1 MKAMKNLPL
10 ICLAVPFLFVFSGA
24 VSNTAVG
31 QPIMLT
37 HQVMLEI
44 DADPWAMAAAGND
57 SSMIVAGSSGHHDAW
72 AAKFDM
78 QGQRVWNYTIGLQD
92 EIKYPVPDSAKFHG
106 AVSMPDGSAF
116 LCGVMP
122 RPQGSTASSLML
134 VHLDANGHA
143 LSEAFLSPDSR
154 TNPGVQAHGAW
165 ACVGSGDGVV
175 VLAQVWRVIR
185 PAGVPPILE
194 RFCWVFEVD
203 RAGQI
208 KWQTQIP
215 ILLGNGFYPTAIALA
230 SSGSGL
236 IISASNSQQT
246 ELVTMDRGGAVKSH
260 REIPGRFILLRSI
273 PMGGAIQLFGTL
285 DKDLQPVVVTLDDD
299 LVEVSRIQGHYPN
312 SFRANVAYSTQGG
325 SIALFGAAVHD
336 RGANYATLVVSADRS
351 LKTGQNL
358 ELPRARR
365 PFIDGW
371 FIQAA
376 APSGRAG
383 EFVVA
388 RRIVT
393 PQDPPKVMTQ
403 LELDY
408 LQFK

>member
-1 MKAMKNLPL
+1 MNRLRP
-10 ICLAVPFLFVFSGA
+10 ICLAVPFLA
-24 VSNTAVG
+24 VLSAAAADSAMG
-31 QPIMLT
+31 QPVTLT
-37 HQVMLEI
+37 REIVLDI
-44 DADPWAMAAAGND
+44 DADPWTIVAAGGD
-57 SSMIVAGSSGHHDAW
+57 SSMIVAGSSGRHDAW
-72 AAKFDM
+72 AAKFDP
-78 QGQRVWNYTIGLQD
+78 QGRRVWNYTIGLQD
-92 EIKYPVPDSAKFHG
+92 EIKYPVPDSAQFRG

-175 VLAQVWRVIR
+175 VLAVVSRVIR
-185 PAGVPPILE
+185 SAGVPPILE
-194 RFCWVFEVD
+194 RFCWVFAVD
-203 RAGQI
+203 PTGQI

-215 ILLGNGFYPTAIALA
+215 ILLGNGFDPTAIVLA
-230 SSGSGL
+230 SSGPGL
-236 IISASNSQQT
+236 IFSASNNEQT
-246 ELVTMDRGGAVKSH
+246 ELVTMDRSGAVKSH
-260 REIPGRFILLRSI
+260 REIPGRFILVRPVEGTI
-273 PMGGAIQLFGTL
+273 RLFGKV
-285 DKDLQPVVVTLDDD
+285 DNQQPVVVTLDHS
-299 LVEVSRIQGHYPN
+299 LVEVGRIQGDYPS
-312 SFRANVAYSTQGG
+312 SFSANVAYNTPGG
-325 SIALFGAAVHD
+325 SIALFGSAVHGG
-336 RGANYATLVVSADRS
+336 GAAYTSLVVSADHT

-371 FIQAA
+371 FIRAA
-376 APSGRAG
+376 APIGKAG

-393 PQDPPKVMTQ
+393 PQDPPKVVTQ
-403 LELDY
+403 LALDY

>member
-1 MKAMKNLPL
+1 
-10 ICLAVPFLFVFSGA
+10 
-24 VSNTAVG
+24 
-31 QPIMLT
+31 
-37 HQVMLEI
+37 MLENG
-44 DADPWAMAAAGND
+44 ADPWAVVATGDD
-57 SSMIVAGSSGHHDAW
+57 SSVIVAGSSGARDAW
-72 AAKFDM
+72 AAKFDT
-78 QGQRVWNYTIGLQD
+78 QGKTVWNYTIGLQD
-92 EIKYPVPDSAKFHG
+92 EFKYPVPNPAKFRG

-154 TNPGVQAHGAW
+154 TNPGVRASGAW
-165 ACVGSGDGVV
+165 ACVRSGDGVV
-175 VLAQVWRVIR
+175 VLSEAWRVIR
-185 PAGVPPILE
+185 SAGVPPILE
-194 RFCWVFEVD
+194 RFSWVFAVD
-203 RAGQI
+203 PTGRI

-215 ILLGNGFYPTAIALA
+215 ILLGNGFDSTAIILA
-230 SSGSGL
+230 SSGPGL
-236 IISASNSQQT
+236 IFSASNNETT
-246 ELVTMDRGGAVKSH
+246 ELVTMDGGGAVKSH
-260 REIPGRFILLRSI
+260 REIPGRFILVR
-273 PMGGAIQLFGTL
+273 PVAVGGKIQLFGTL
-285 DKDLQPVVVTLDDD
+285 DNELQPVVVTLDDH
-299 LVEVSRIQGHYPN
+299 LVEVGRIQGNYPS
-312 SFRANVAYSTQGG
+312 SFSAHVAYSTPGG
-325 SIALFGAAVHD
+325 SIALFGSTVHGGGAA
-336 RGANYATLVVSADRS
+336 YTSLVVSVDHT
-351 LKTGQNL
+351 LKTGQKL

-376 APSGRAG
+376 APSGKAG

-393 PQDPPKVMTQ
+393 PQDPPKVVTH

>member
-1 MKAMKNLPL
+1 MNCLRP
-10 ICLAVPFLFVFSGA
+10 ICLAVPFLA
-24 VSNTAVG
+24 VLSAAAADSAMG
-31 QPIMLT
+31 QPVMLT
-37 HQVMLEI
+37 REIVLEI

-57 SSMIVAGSSGHHDAW
+57 SSMIVAGSSGRHDAW

-92 EIKYPVPDSAKFHG
+92 EIKYPVPDPAKFHG
-106 AVSMPDGSAF
+106 AVSMLDGSAF
-116 LCGVMP
+116 LCGFMP

-154 TNPGVQAHGAW
+154 TNPGVQAHGAL

-175 VLAQVWRVIR
+175 VLAVVSRVIR
-185 PAGVPPILE
+185 SAGVPPILE
-194 RFCWVFEVD
+194 RFCWVFAVD
-203 RAGQI
+203 LAGQI

-215 ILLGNGFYPTAIALA
+215 ILLGNGFDPTAIVLA
-230 SSGSGL
+230 SSGPGL
-236 IISASNSQQT
+236 IFSASNNEQT
-246 ELVTMDRGGAVKSH
+246 ELVTMDGGGAVKSH
-260 REIPGRFILLRSI
+260 REIPGRFILVR
-273 PMGGAIQLFGTL
+273 PVAVGGKIQLFGTL
-285 DKDLQPVVVTLDDD
+285 DNDLQPVVVTLDDH
-299 LVEVSRIQGHYPN
+299 LVEVGRIQGNYPS
-312 SFRANVAYSTQGG
+312 SFSAHVAYSTPGG
-325 SIALFGAAVHD
+325 SIALFGSRVHGGGAA
-336 RGANYATLVVSADRS
+336 YTSLVVSVDHT
-351 LKTGQNL
+351 LKTGQEL

-376 APSGRAG
+376 APSGKAG

-393 PQDPPKVMTQ
+393 PQDPPKVVTQ